1 MQDEFLSFILHPSS
15 FILFTMSQTTLLEMR
30 HIDKAFAGVQALA
43 DVSFACQRG
52 TVHALLGENGAG
64 KSTLIKILAGAYQ
77 ADRGEIFFN
86 GESFPRLTA
95 RQALDKGIRIIY
107 QELNLI
113 PDLTVVENIF
123 LSHEPRTRFG
133 LIDRRQMRSRALEL
147 FARLGITLAPDVPV
161 GELPVAAQQMVEI
174 AKALSQQADLIVMD
188 EPSAILAGHEL
199 ERLFAIINT
208 LRAQGVTIIYISHRL
223 EEIFAIA
230 DAVTVLKDGQV
241 VGSHLIDQVTRP
253 ALIQMMVGRPL
264 EEVFP
269 RGNGQP
275 GKAVLVVDQVTAGPV
290 RNASFTLHAGEILG
304 IAGMVGSGRT
314 ELARAI
320 FGADPVT
327 AGRLLLQGA
336 PLQKHT
342 PQQAIAAG
350 MALAPEDRKTQGL
363 FLSRPIR
370 HNLTLPILHQLTQR
384 GFIQRRQETRVVQN
398 AQRELAIHMASPNQP
413 VQYLSGG
420 NQQKVVL
427 AKWLQT
433 KPAVII
439 LDEPTRGIDVGAKFE
454 IYRLMR
460 QLTDQG
466 VAILLISSELP
477 EVLGM
482 SDRILVMHQGALVG
496 EVSRAEATEERI
508 IELAT
513 TGTLAIY

>member
-1 MQDEFLSFILHPSS
+1 MTYPNP
-15 FILFTMSQTTLLEMR
+15 LLEMR
-30 HIDKAFAGVQALA
+30 HIYKAFAGVPALA
-43 DVSFACQRG
+43 DVSFACRQG

-77 ADRGEIFFN
+77 ADQGEIVFK
-86 GESFPRLTA
+86 GETLTRLTA
-95 RQALDKGIRIIY
+95 RAALDKGIRIIY

-123 LSHEPRTRFG
+123 LGNESRGRWR
-133 LIDRRQMRSRALEL
+133 LIDQRQMHTQAVAL
-147 FARLGITLAPDVPV
+147 FARLGITLDLTAPV
-161 GELPVAAQQMVEI
+161 GELTVAQQQMVEI

-199 ERLFAIINT
+199 ERLFAIIDT
-208 LRAQGVTIIYISHRL
+208 LRTQGVTVIYISHRL

-230 DAVTVLKDGQV
+230 DVVTVLKDGRV
-241 VGSHLIDQVTRP
+241 VGTRPIDQITRP
-253 ALIQMMVGRPL
+253 ELIQMMVGRPL
-264 EEVFP
+264 EELFP
-269 RGNGQP
+269 PRRAHVGP
-275 GKAVLVVDQVTAGPV
+275 AVLVVDKVTAGPV
-290 RNASFTLHAGEILG
+290 RNATFTLHAGEILG
-304 IAGMVGSGRT
+304 LAGMVGSGRT

-320 FGADPVT
+320 FGADPVQR
-327 AGRLLLQGA
+327 GKILLQGNA
-336 PLQKHT
+336 LTDHSPR
-342 PQQAIAAG
+342 QAINAG
-350 MALAPEDRKTQGL
+350 LALAPEDRKRQGL
-363 FLSRPIR
+363 FLGQSIR
-370 HNLTLPILHQLTQR
+370 HNLTLPILSQLTQR
-384 GFIQRRQETRVVQN
+384 GIIQRSQEAQLVAT
-398 AQRELAIHMASPNQP
+398 AQRDLAIQMASPSQL

-466 VAILLISSELP
+466 VAILMISSELP

-482 SDRILVMHQGALVG
+482 SDRILVMHQGELVG
-496 EVSRAEATEERI
+496 ELAHDQATEERI

-513 TGTLAIY
+513 TGKLMAHP

>member
-1 MQDEFLSFILHPSS
+1 MTHPNP
-15 FILFTMSQTTLLEMR
+15 LLEMR
-30 HIDKAFAGVQALA
+30 HIFKAFAGMPALA
-43 DVSFACQRG
+43 DVSFACRQG

-77 ADRGEIFFN
+77 ADQGEIVFK
-86 GESFPRLTA
+86 GETLTRLTA
-95 RQALDKGIRIIY
+95 RAALDKGIRIIY

-123 LSHEPRTRFG
+123 LGNESRGRWG
-133 LIDRRQMRSRALEL
+133 LIDQRQMHTQAVAL
-147 FARLGITLAPDVPV
+147 FARLGITLDLTAPV
-161 GELPVAAQQMVEI
+161 GELTVAQQQMVEI

-199 ERLFAIINT
+199 ERLFAIIAT
-208 LRAQGVTIIYISHRL
+208 LRTQGVTVIYISHRL

-230 DAVTVLKDGQV
+230 DVVTVLKDGRV
-241 VGSHLIDQVTRP
+241 VGTRPIDQITRP
-253 ALIQMMVGRPL
+253 ELIQMMVGRPL
-264 EEVFP
+264 EELFP
-269 RGNGQP
+269 PRSAHVGP
-275 GKAVLVVDQVTAGPV
+275 AVLAVDKVTAGPV
-290 RNASFTLHAGEILG
+290 RNATFTLHAGEILG
-304 IAGMVGSGRT
+304 LAGMVGSGRT

-320 FGADPVT
+320 FGADPIQR
-327 AGRLLLQGA
+327 GKILLQGNA
-336 PLQKHT
+336 LTDHSPR
-342 PQQAIAAG
+342 QAINAG
-350 MALAPEDRKTQGL
+350 LALAPEDRKRQGL
-363 FLSRPIR
+363 FLGQSIR
-370 HNLTLPILHQLTQR
+370 HNLTLPILSQLTQR
-384 GFIQRRQETRVVQN
+384 GIIQRSQEAQLVAT
-398 AQRELAIHMASPNQP
+398 AQRDLAIQMASPSQL

-466 VAILLISSELP
+466 VAILMISSELP

-482 SDRILVMHQGALVG
+482 SDRILVMHQGELVG
-496 EVSRAEATEERI
+496 ELAHDQATEERI

-513 TGTLAIY
+513 TGKLMAHP

>member
-1 MQDEFLSFILHPSS
+1 MQ
-15 FILFTMSQTTLLEMR
+15 
-30 HIDKAFAGVQALA
+30 HISKAFAGVQALA

-77 ADRGEIFFN
+77 ADAGEIVFN
-86 GESFPRLTA
+86 GERFIRLTA
-95 RQALDKGIRIIY
+95 RQALDRGIRIIY

-123 LSHEPRTRFG
+123 LGHEPRARWG
-133 LIDRRQMRSRALEL
+133 LIDGRQMRAQALAL
-147 FARLGITLAPDVPV
+147 FERLGISLDLDAPV

-174 AKALSQQADLIVMD
+174 AKALSQQAELIVMD
-188 EPSAILAGHEL
+188 EPSAVLAGHEL
-199 ERLFAIINT
+199 ERLFAMINS

-230 DAVTVLKDGQV
+230 DAVTILKDGKV
-241 VGSHLIDQVTRP
+241 VGTRAIDQVTRP
-253 ALIQMMVGRPL
+253 ELIQMMVGRPL
-264 EEVFP
+264 EEIFP
-269 RGNGQP
+269 RGVGQR
-275 GKAVLVVDQVTAGPV
+275 GEAVLVVEAVTAGPV
-290 RNASFTLHAGEILG
+290 RNATFTLHAGEILG
-304 IAGMVGSGRT
+304 LAGMVGSGRT

-320 FGADPVT
+320 FGADPLR
-327 AGRLLLQGA
+327 AGKIILQGI
-336 PLQKHT
+336 PLQNHT
-342 PQQAIAAG
+342 PQQAIKAG
-350 MALAPEDRKTQGL
+350 LALAPEDRKRQGL
-363 FLSRPIR
+363 FLGQSIR

-384 GFIQRRQETRVVQN
+384 GFIQRHQETQLVNN
-398 AQRELAIHMASPNQP
+398 AQRDLAIQMASSNQS

-466 VAILLISSELP
+466 VAILMISSELP

-482 SDRILVMHQGALVG
+482 SDRILVMHQGQIAG
-496 EVSRAEATEERI
+496 EVARAEATEERI

-513 TGTLAIY
+513 TGKLTTHV

>member
-1 MQDEFLSFILHPSS
+1 MTQP
-15 FILFTMSQTTLLEMR
+15 TTLLEMR
-30 HIDKAFAGVQALA
+30 HIFKAFAGVPALV
-43 DVSFACQRG
+43 DVSFACRQG

-77 ADRGEIFFN
+77 ADQGEIVFK
-86 GESFPRLTA
+86 GETLARLTA

-123 LSHEPRTRFG
+123 LGNEARGRWG
-133 LIDRRQMRSRALEL
+133 LIDRRQMRDGALAL
-147 FARLGITLAPDVPV
+147 FDRLGITLDPDAPV
-161 GELPVAAQQMVEI
+161 GELTVAQQQMVEI

-199 ERLFAIINT
+199 ARLFAIINT

-230 DAVTVLKDGQV
+230 DAVTVLKDGHV
-241 VGSHLIDQVTRP
+241 VGTRTIDQITRP
-253 ALIQMMVGRPL
+253 ELIQMMVGRPL

-269 RGNGQP
+269 KGGQSRGA
-275 GKAVLVVDQVTAGPV
+275 AVLVVDNVTAGPV

-320 FGADPVT
+320 FGADPVQSGKILLKGT
-327 AGRLLLQGA
+327 ALTNHSPR
-336 PLQKHT
+336 
-342 PQQAIAAG
+342 QAIGAG
-350 MALAPEDRKTQGL
+350 LALAPEDRKRQGL
-363 FLSRPIR
+363 FLGQSIR
-370 HNLTLPILHQLTQR
+370 HNLTLPILPQLTQR
-384 GFIQRRQETRVVQN
+384 GIIQRNQETVLVQN
-398 AQRELAIHMASPNQP
+398 AKQDLAIQMASPDQH

-466 VAILLISSELP
+466 VAILMISSELP

-482 SDRILVMHQGALVG
+482 SDRILVMHQGAMVG
-496 EVSRAEATEERI
+496 ELPRAEATEERI

-513 TGTLAIY
+513 TGKLMAHP